1 MPDGR
6 AAHYHGPQGE
16 CARLAAFGQAGS
28 RSTRSAR
35 VRPRG
40 RYQAGFNG
48 GEESTRWER
57 ACSLSSE
64 GVSLH
69 GHSSD
74 DYEPPWCLLSTPRP
88 SGRGL
93 LGATWPKEAA
103 ARTMFPGIDVL
114 ALVAVRATRLYL
126 ATGRNER
133 RGALALLVLIAILAL
148 L

>member
-28 RSTRSAR
+28 RSTRCAR

-74 DYEPPWCLLSTPRP
+74 DYEPPWCFFRHTTTKWSGP
-88 SGRGL
+88 SGRGV
-93 LGATWPKEAA
+93 
-103 ARTMFPGIDVL
+103 ARRGYNAHKV
-114 ALVAVRATRLYL
+114 TRLQLRRVGGSATIEEVNRDDTDDGL
-126 ATGRNER
+126 APRLR
-133 RGALALLVLIAILAL
+133 SH
-148 L
+148 